1 VVEALTYRLSAHT
14 TADDATR
21 YRAEAEVSAHWA
33 LDPLHRLRIYLGARG
48 WWTKDDEEALIARC
62 RAEVDTARDA
72 YLALPPPRPTDMFD
86 HLYATLPPALAAQRA
101 AVETEADHG

>member
-1 VVEALTYRLSAHT
+1 MVEALTYRLSAHT